1 MPQICNVPRVAKRAP
16 VSISLA
22 TLKAFAWYANFDGA
36 SVMSIEIEIDESVQ
50 KRIETVTSEQFD
62 AFERQDR
69 EIRMEERRERAMQL
83 QLPTALADKTRG
95 AHPWVP

>member
-16 VSISLA
+16 VSTSLA
-22 TLKAFAWYANFDGA
+22 ALKAFAWYTNFDGA

-69 EIRMEERRERAMQL
+69 QIRREERRERARQL
-83 QLPTALADKTRG
+83 RLPTALAQVLIS
-95 AHPWVP
+95 P

>member
-1 MPQICNVPRVAKRAP
+1 
-16 VSISLA
+16 
-22 TLKAFAWYANFDGA
+22 
-36 SVMSIEIEIDESVQ
+36 MSIEIDESVQ
-50 KRIETVTSEQFD
+50 KRIETVTSKQFD